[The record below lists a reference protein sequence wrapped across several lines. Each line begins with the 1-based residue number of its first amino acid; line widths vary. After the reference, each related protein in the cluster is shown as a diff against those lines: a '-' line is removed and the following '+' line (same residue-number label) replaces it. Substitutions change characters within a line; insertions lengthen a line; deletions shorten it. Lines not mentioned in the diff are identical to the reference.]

1 MRGASVKSLGPLIG
15 LAAVYVFFMMWAGEP
30 FYSNF
35 NRVTVLTQSV
45 IVTAGSLG
53 MTLVIISGGID
64 LSVGSVIALSTVVI
78 ARMLGAD
85 VTPIVAALAG
95 VLVGG
100 ACGALNGLLI
110 TRLNLVPFIITLGT
124 LLVYRGAATGIAKEQ
139 KIDAPITWLNDM
151 LAKFPD
157 PPWLVVAPGVW
168 LTLLLAVVVGL
179 MLRSTIL
186 GRYIFAIGS
195 NENTAR
201 ICGIRV
207 ERVKLYIYSLA
218 GLLTGFAGWM
228 QFSRL
233 TVGDP
238 TAARGM
244 ELDIIASV
252 VIGGGSLQGG
262 EGSIVGSVAGAMLV
276 AVIRNGLSMKGV
288 PNWVQDVLT
297 GSIIVAAV
305 ALDRLRHR
313 GRAS

>member
-1 MRGASVKSLGPLIG
+1 MKSLGPLIG

-30 FYSNF
+30 FYSPF

-45 IVTAGSLG
+45 IVTAGALG
-53 MTLVIISGGID
+53 MTLIIISGGID

-85 VTPIVAALAG
+85 VTPIAAALAG

-218 GLLTGFAGWM
+218 GLSTGFAGWM

-262 EGSIVGSVAGAMLV
+262 EGSIAGSVAGAMLM

-313 GRAS
+313 ARAG